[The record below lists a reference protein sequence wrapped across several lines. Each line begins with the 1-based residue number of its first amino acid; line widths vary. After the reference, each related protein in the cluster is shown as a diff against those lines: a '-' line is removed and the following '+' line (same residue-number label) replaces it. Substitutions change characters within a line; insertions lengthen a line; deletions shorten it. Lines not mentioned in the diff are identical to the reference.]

1 MKNYNS
7 DANNKDVI
15 TVDYMV
21 TGGKQKDCI
30 LRAKNHSVYL
40 IFPFLYP
47 ISPSMMLFITII
59 FVRAGKAV
67 EAGKSVETYCCG
79 DSVFLFVSFSLFR
92 LLTYFATFCII
103 FFTRFLF
110 AFRTV
115 YMCYPFMF
123 ISVSLSFMFCWSPES
138 DFQHLLSRQFV
149 FYFSYF
155 ALFS

>member
-1 MKNYNS
+1 MHLKIEKSLVIFNILFPVSHFPIYDVVHYNNLCKGWQS
-7 DANNKDVI
+7 
-15 TVDYMV
+15 
-21 TGGKQKDCI
+21 GGSWQKCGNLL
-30 LRAKNHSVYL
+30 LRR
-40 IFPFLYP
+40 F
-47 ISPSMMLFITII
+47 
-59 FVRAGKAV
+59 R
-67 EAGKSVETYCCG
+67 
-79 DSVFLFVSFSLFR
+79 FSLCVIF
-92 LLTYFATFCII
+92 FVPFVNVFCHILHN